1 MRSKQKEKMR
11 NEHKND
17 LRWINEETGGIKK
30 LKKKKSNEG
39 NASINMTWKQMNTQR
54 MCNDNK

>member
-39 NASINMTWKQMNTQR
+39 NASINMTWKQMNTQG